1 MNKPNKHNKELIKK
15 FESEEYLSQFNL
27 DEKDIKD
34 FFAKFES
41 ETNNSIPLSEKFLQ
55 EDYIQQFQPTEKD
68 WYIFENL
75 YLNKNT
81 FITKNIL
88 LDLFALLIFLHF
100 VPILYLNNI
109 SSNTSN
115 SKITAVNPKSNTSSN
130 TNTTNHYNYT
140 SSNSKNITPT
150 NNFKDTHLNI
160 PNNNTS
166 SNTITNST
174 TTHPTKD
181 KINILLAHTNPSQS
195 LIPNSQKITQ
205 KSFTSQPN
213 NNFSNINQNNS
224 IPNPLIYQE
233 NQYYQST
240 PSLLDTSAS
249 ILPIK
254 HISYTFLTTNKDT
267 NIQLLNI
274 KNTALPYSRTITH
287 FLCFNFGYVYNFGY
301 SNSNGKGFTPTIGLN
316 YSNNFIKTNILI
328 GTGIN
333 YTSIN
338 HINTLLPTSISEKYD
353 FGYSKDTTYLQY
365 TQLHYL
371 LAPINIAYLS
381 KFGIF
386 STAINIKYLLYSNTN
401 SINKKTSP
409 FDKQEISINANNYIT
424 GLNQWNYGFS
434 ISYQNYIYKNIG
446 LQLTY
451 YQDIQPQ
458 QKNNYPFS
466 SALNKNKF
474 ISLTLFYD
482 IIKKK

>member
-1 MNKPNKHNKELIKK
+1 MHAQNKHNKELIKK

-27 DEKDIKD
+27 DEKDVKD
-34 FFAKFES
+34 FFAKLEA

-55 EDYIQQFQPTEKD
+55 EEYIQQFQATEKD

-88 LDLFALLIFLHF
+88 LDLLALLIFLNF
-100 VPILYLNNI
+100 IPNLYLNNI
-109 SSNTSN
+109 SSNISN
-115 SKITAVNPKSNTSSN
+115 SKIAAINPKPNFISNN
-130 TNTTNHYNYT
+130 NTTNHNNNT
-140 SSNSKNITPT
+140 SLNSKNTYSP
-150 NNFKDTHLNI
+150 NNFKDTHLNN
-160 PNNNTS
+160 PNNNTH
-166 SNTITNST
+166 SNTIAKPP
-174 TTHPTKD
+174 TTHPANN
-181 KINILLAHTNPSQS
+181 KINILSTPPNLSQPHIS
-195 LIPNSQKITQ
+195 NSQKITQ

-213 NNFSNINQNNS
+213 NNFPNIHQSNS
-224 IPNPLIYQE
+224 INNLLNHHE
-233 NQYYQST
+233 NQYNQNS
-240 PSLLDTSAS
+240 SSSLDTSES
-249 ILPIK
+249 TLPTK
-254 HISYTFLTTNKDT
+254 HINYTFLSTNKDT
-267 NIQLLNI
+267 NTPLLHI
-274 KNTALPYSRTITH
+274 KNIDLPYSRTITH
-287 FLCFNFGYVYNFGY
+287 FLCFNLGYVYNFGY
-301 SNSNGKGFTPTIGLN
+301 SNSNGKGFTPTIGIN
-316 YSNNFIKTNILI
+316 YSNNFIKTNILL
-328 GTGIN
+328 GTGIH
-333 YTSIN
+333 YTAIN
-338 HINTLLPTSISEKYD
+338 HLNTLLPTAISEKYD

-371 LAPINIAYLS
+371 LLPIHLAYLS

-401 SINKKTSP
+401 FINKKISP
-409 FDKQEISINANNYIT
+409 FDKQEISTHANNYIT

-451 YQDIQPQ
+451 YQDLQTQ

-482 IIKKK
+482 IIRKK

>member
-1 MNKPNKHNKELIKK
+1 MNKQNEHNKELIKK

-27 DEKDIKD
+27 DEKDMKD
-34 FFAKFES
+34 FFAKLES
-41 ETNNSIPLSEKFLQ
+41 ETNNSVPLSEKFLQ

-88 LDLFALLIFLHF
+88 LDLLALLIFLNF
-100 VPILYLNNI
+100 IPNLYLNNL

-115 SKITAVNPKSNTSSN
+115 SKIAAIHPESNTSSN
-130 TNTTNHYNYT
+130 THPANHNNNT
-140 SSNSKNITPT
+140 SSNSKNISSI
-150 NNFKDTHLNI
+150 NNFKDTHLNN
-160 PNNNTS
+160 PNNNTH
-166 SNTITNST
+166 SNKIANST
-174 TTHPTKD
+174 SNHPAKN
-181 KINILLAHTNPSQS
+181 KPSILSTPANLSQPHNS
-195 LIPNSQKITQ
+195 NSQKPTE

-213 NNFSNINQNNS
+213 NNFSNIHQNNS
-224 IPNPLIYQE
+224 ITNSLNHQE
-233 NQYYQST
+233 NQYYQNT
-240 PSLLDTSAS
+240 PPSLDTSAS
-249 ILPIK
+249 ILPTK
-254 HISYTFLTTNKDT
+254 HINYLFLSTNKDT
-267 NIQLLNI
+267 NTQLLNI
-274 KNTALPYSRTITH
+274 KNIDLSYSRTIHH
-287 FLCFNFGYVYNFGY
+287 FLYFNLGYVYNFGY
-301 SNSNGKGFTPTIGLN
+301 SNSNGKGFTPTIGIN
-316 YSNNFIKTNILI
+316 YSNNFIKTNIFF
-328 GTGIN
+328 GTGIH

-338 HINTLLPTSISEKYD
+338 HLNTLLPTAISEKYD

-371 LAPINIAYLS
+371 LLPIHLSYLS

-401 SINKKTSP
+401 FINKKTSL
-409 FDKQEISINANNYIT
+409 FGKQEISTNAGNYIT
-424 GLNQWNYGFS
+424 GLNQWNYGIS

-451 YQDIQPQ
+451 YQDLQAQ